1 MFFIMMN
8 VLEIQIQ
15 IIKKEKNMGN
25 RSNKNRSDFEHLNKF
40 FIDKNGEK
48 REKVI
53 EIYYDK
59 IKKDDNIVRIEFQNT
74 EVLERGEF
82 YDEEIGVAS
91 INAEFGLAYKKT
103 VVFKEDK
110 RRRFQTED
118 IDNYK
123 DVKKI
128 LYIVGYIERED
139 EEDYELAFEDNYL
152 EVNDEELEEII
163 EKVEQINE
171 KYGIYCR
178 VSKNHHYF
186 YVNDLGEIKE
196 TRDNRF
202 ETDDKRYKIGN
213 YFVTKDRAI
222 VYLKQLLIFNQG
234 NSNLFF
240 QKEYWENDEEDK

>member
-1 MFFIMMN
+1 
-8 VLEIQIQ
+8 
-15 IIKKEKNMGN
+15 MGN
-25 RSNKNRSDFEHLNKF
+25 RSDKKRSDFEHLNKF

-48 REKVI
+48 REKVL
-53 EIYYDK
+53 EIYCDK
-59 IKKDDNIVRIEFQNT
+59 VGKNENIVEIQFQNI

-91 INAEFGLAYKKT
+91 INAEFGLAYEKT
-103 VVFKEDK
+103 VVIKEDK
-110 RRRFQTED
+110 RRRFQTEN

-139 EEDYELAFEDNYL
+139 EEDYDFTYEDNYL
-152 EVNDEELEEII
+152 KVNDEELEEII
-163 EKVEQINE
+163 EKVKQVNE

-178 VSKNHHYF
+178 VPKNHHYF
-186 YVNDLGEIKE
+186 YVDDLGIIRE

-202 ETDDKRYKIGN
+202 EKDDKRYKIGN

>member
-1 MFFIMMN
+1 M
-8 VLEIQIQ
+8 E
-15 IIKKEKNMGN
+15 N

-48 REKVI
+48 REKVL
-53 EIYYDK
+53 EIRCDK
-59 IKKDDNIVRIEFQNT
+59 VGKNENIVEIQFQNI

-91 INAEFGLAYKKT
+91 INAEFGLAYEKT
-103 VVFKEDK
+103 VVIKEDK
-110 RRRFQTED
+110 RRRFQTEN

-139 EEDYELAFEDNYL
+139 EEDYEFTYEDNYL
-152 EVNDEELEEII
+152 KVNDEELEEII
-163 EKVEQINE
+163 EKVKQVNE

-178 VSKNHHYF
+178 VPKNHHYF
-186 YVNDLGEIKE
+186 YVDDLGIIKE

-213 YFVTKDRAI
+213 YFVTKERAI

>member
-1 MFFIMMN
+1 M
-8 VLEIQIQ
+8 E
-15 IIKKEKNMGN
+15 N
-25 RSNKNRSDFEHLNKF
+25 RNDKNRDDKNRNEFEYLNKF
-40 FIDKNGEK
+40 FIDKNGDK
-48 REKVI
+48 REKVL
-53 EIYYDK
+53 EIFYNK
-59 IKKDDNIVRIEFQNT
+59 VGKDDNIIRIEFQNIK
-74 EVLERGEF
+74 VLERGKF

-103 VVFKEDK
+103 VVIKEDK
-110 RRRFQTED
+110 GRRFQTEN

-128 LYIVGYIERED
+128 FYIVGYIERED
-139 EEDYELAFEDNYL
+139 EEDYELTTEDNYL

-163 EKVEQINE
+163 EKVKQINE

-178 VSKNHHYF
+178 VPKNNHYF
-186 YVNDLGEIKE
+186 YINDLGEIKE

-240 QKEYWENDEEDK
+240 QKEYWEI

>member
-1 MFFIMMN
+1 M
-8 VLEIQIQ
+8 
-15 IIKKEKNMGN
+15 
-25 RSNKNRSDFEHLNKF
+25 KNRSDKKRNDFEHLNKF

-53 EIYYDK
+53 EIRCDK
-59 IKKDDNIVRIEFQNT
+59 VGKNENIVTIEFQNI
-74 EVLERGEF
+74 EVLERGVF

-91 INAEFGLAYKKT
+91 INAEFGLAYEKT
-103 VVFKEDK
+103 VVIKEDK
-110 RRRFQTED
+110 RRRFQTEN
-118 IDNYK
+118 IDDYK

-139 EEDYELAFEDNYL
+139 EEDYEFTYEDNYL
-152 EVNDEELEEII
+152 KVNDEELEEII
-163 EKVEQINE
+163 EKVKQVNE

-178 VSKNHHYF
+178 VPKNHHYF
-186 YVNDLGEIKE
+186 YVDDLGIIRE

-202 ETDDKRYKIGN
+202 EKDDKRYKIGN
-213 YFVTKDRAI
+213 YFVTKNRAI

>member
-1 MFFIMMN
+1 M
-8 VLEIQIQ
+8 E
-15 IIKKEKNMGN
+15 N
-25 RSNKNRSDFEHLNKF
+25 RSDKKRSDFEHLNKS

-48 REKVI
+48 RERVLEIRCDKVGK
-53 EIYYDK
+53 DK
-59 IKKDDNIVRIEFQNT
+59 NIVAIEFQNT

-139 EEDYELAFEDNYL
+139 EEDYDFTYEDNYL
-152 EVNDEELEEII
+152 KVNDEELEEII
-163 EKVEQINE
+163 EKVKQVNE

-178 VSKNHHYF
+178 VPKNHHYF
-186 YVNDLGEIKE
+186 YVDDLGIIRE

-213 YFVTKDRAI
+213 YFVTKERAI
-222 VYLKQLLIFNQG
+222 SYLKRFLLFNQG
-234 NSNLFF
+234 NSNFFF
-240 QKEYWENDEEDK
+240 QKECWENDEEDE

>member
-1 MFFIMMN
+1 M
-8 VLEIQIQ
+8 E
-15 IIKKEKNMGN
+15 N

-48 REKVI
+48 REKVL
-53 EIYYDK
+53 EIRCDK
-59 IKKDDNIVRIEFQNT
+59 VGKNENIVEIQFQNI

-91 INAEFGLAYKKT
+91 INAEFGLAYEKT
-103 VVFKEDK
+103 VVIKEDK
-110 RRRFQTED
+110 RRRFQTEN

-139 EEDYELAFEDNYL
+139 EEDYEFTYEDNYL
-152 EVNDEELEEII
+152 KVNDEELEEII
-163 EKVEQINE
+163 EKVKQVNE

-178 VSKNHHYF
+178 VPKNTHYF

-222 VYLKQLLIFNQG
+222 VYLKQFLIFNQG

>member
-1 MFFIMMN
+1 M
-8 VLEIQIQ
+8 E
-15 IIKKEKNMGN
+15 N
-25 RSNKNRSDFEHLNKF
+25 RSNKNRSDFEHLKKF

-48 REKVI
+48 REKVL

-59 IKKDDNIVRIEFQNT
+59 IEKDDNIVRIEFQNT
-74 EVLERGEF
+74 EVLKRGEF
-82 YDEEIGVAS
+82 YDEELGVAS
-91 INAEFGLAYKKT
+91 ITSDFGLAYKRT
-103 VVFKEDK
+103 VVIKEDK
-110 RRRFQTED
+110 RRRFQTEN

-139 EEDYELAFEDNYL
+139 EEDYEFTYEDNYL
-152 EVNDEELEEII
+152 KVNDEELEEII
-163 EKVEQINE
+163 EKVKQVNE

-178 VSKNHHYF
+178 VPKNTHYF

-222 VYLKQLLIFNQG
+222 VYLKQFLIFNQG

>member
-1 MFFIMMN
+1 M
-8 VLEIQIQ
+8 E
-15 IIKKEKNMGN
+15 N
-25 RSNKNRSDFEHLNKF
+25 RNDKNRNEFEYLNKF
-40 FIDKNGEK
+40 FVDKNGDK
-48 REKVI
+48 REKVL
-53 EIYYDK
+53 EIFYNK
-59 IKKDDNIVRIEFQNT
+59 VGKDDSIIRIEFQNI
-74 EVLERGEF
+74 EVLERGKF

-103 VVFKEDK
+103 VVIKEDK
-110 RRRFQTED
+110 GRRFQTEN

-139 EEDYELAFEDNYL
+139 EEDYELTTEDNYL

-163 EKVEQINE
+163 EKVKQINE

-178 VSKNHHYF
+178 VPKNNHYF
-186 YVNDLGEIKE
+186 YINDLGEIKE

-222 VYLKQLLIFNQG
+222 VYLKQVLIFNQG

-240 QKEYWENDEEDK
+240 QKEYWEI

>member
-1 MFFIMMN
+1 MR
-8 VLEIQIQ
+8 
-15 IIKKEKNMGN
+15 KN
-25 RSNKNRSDFEHLNKF
+25 DFEYLNKF
-40 FIDKNGEK
+40 FIDKNGDK
-48 REKVI
+48 REKVL

-59 IKKDDNIVRIEFQNT
+59 IRKDDNIVKIEFQNI

-103 VVFKEDK
+103 VVFNEDK

-123 DVKKI
+123 DIKKI

-139 EEDYELAFEDNYL
+139 EEDYDFTYEDNYL

-163 EKVEQINE
+163 EKVAQINE

-178 VSKNHHYF
+178 VPKNEVYY
-186 YVNDLGEIKE
+186 YVDDLGVIKQV
-196 TRDNRF
+196 RDYRF

-222 VYLKQLLIFNQG
+222 VYLKKLLIFNQG

-240 QKEYWENDEEDK
+240 QKEYWENENDDEEDK

>member
-1 MFFIMMN
+1 M
-8 VLEIQIQ
+8 E
-15 IIKKEKNMGN
+15 N

-53 EIYYDK
+53 EIYCDK
-59 IKKDDNIVRIEFQNT
+59 IEKDDNIVRIEFQNT
-74 EVLERGEF
+74 EVLKRGDF
-82 YDEEIGVAS
+82 YDEELGVAS
-91 INAEFGLAYKKT
+91 IISDFGLAYKRT
-103 VVFKEDK
+103 VVFFDNK
-110 RRRFQTED
+110 RRKFHTENE
-118 IDNYK
+118 IEKLENYK
-123 DVKKI
+123 SEIKKI
-128 LYIVGYIERED
+128 LYIVGFDETDDED
-139 EEDYELAFEDNYL
+139 EIKFENNYL

-163 EKVEQINE
+163 EKVKQINE
-171 KYGIYCR
+171 KYGIHCR
-178 VSKNHHYF
+178 VPKNTHYF

-213 YFVTKDRAI
+213 YFVTKERAI

>member
-1 MFFIMMN
+1 M
-8 VLEIQIQ
+8 E
-15 IIKKEKNMGN
+15 N
-25 RSNKNRSDFEHLNKF
+25 RNDKNRNDKNRNEFEYLNKF
-40 FIDKNGEK
+40 FVDKNGDK
-48 REKVI
+48 REKVL
-53 EIYYDK
+53 EIFYDK
-59 IKKDDNIVRIEFQNT
+59 VGKDDNIIRIEFQNI
-74 EVLERGEF
+74 EVLERGKF

-103 VVFKEDK
+103 VVIKEDK
-110 RRRFQTED
+110 GRKFQTEN

-139 EEDYELAFEDNYL
+139 EEDYELTYEDNYL
-152 EVNDEELEEII
+152 KVNDKELEEII
-163 EKVEQINE
+163 EKVKQINE

-178 VSKNHHYF
+178 VPKNNHYF
-186 YVNDLGEIKE
+186 YINDLGEIKE

-202 ETDDKRYKIGN
+202 ETDDKRYNIGN

-240 QKEYWENDEEDK
+240 QKEYWEI

>member
-1 MFFIMMN
+1 M
-8 VLEIQIQ
+8 E
-15 IIKKEKNMGN
+15 N
-25 RSNKNRSDFEHLNKF
+25 RSNKNRNDFEHLNKF

-48 REKVI
+48 REKVL
-53 EIYYDK
+53 EIRCDK
-59 IKKDDNIVRIEFQNT
+59 VGKNKNIVEIQFQNI

-91 INAEFGLAYKKT
+91 INAEFGLAYEKT
-103 VVFKEDK
+103 VVIKEDK
-110 RRRFQTED
+110 RRRFQTEN
-118 IDNYK
+118 IDDYK

-139 EEDYELAFEDNYL
+139 EEDYEFTYEDNYL
-152 EVNDEELEEII
+152 KVNDEELEEII
-163 EKVEQINE
+163 EKVKQVNE

-178 VSKNHHYF
+178 VPKNHHYF

-213 YFVTKDRAI
+213 YFVTKNRAI
-222 VYLKQLLIFNQG
+222 VYLKKLLIFNQG

>member
-1 MFFIMMN
+1 M
-8 VLEIQIQ
+8 E
-15 IIKKEKNMGN
+15 N
-25 RSNKNRSDFEHLNKF
+25 RSDKNRSDFEHLNKF

-59 IKKDDNIVRIEFQNT
+59 IEKDDNIVRIEFQNT
-74 EVLERGEF
+74 EVLKRGDF
-82 YDEEIGVAS
+82 YDEELGVAS
-91 INAEFGLAYKKT
+91 ITSDFGLAYKRT
-103 VVFKEDK
+103 VVFFDNK
-110 RRRFQTED
+110 RRKFHTESE
-118 IDNYK
+118 IEKLENYK
-123 DVKKI
+123 SEIKKI
-128 LYIVGYIERED
+128 LYIVGFDETDD
-139 EEDYELAFEDNYL
+139 EEEIKFENNYL

-163 EKVEQINE
+163 EKVKQVNE

-178 VSKNHHYF
+178 VPKNTHYF
-186 YVNDLGEIKE
+186 YINDLGIIKE

>member
-1 MFFIMMN
+1 
-8 VLEIQIQ
+8 
-15 IIKKEKNMGN
+15 MGN
-25 RSNKNRSDFEHLNKF
+25 RNDKKRNDFEHLNKF

-48 REKVI
+48 REKVL
-53 EIYYDK
+53 EIRCDK
-59 IKKDDNIVRIEFQNT
+59 VGKNENIVEIQFQNI

-91 INAEFGLAYKKT
+91 INAEFGLAYEKT
-103 VVFKEDK
+103 VVIKEDK
-110 RRRFQTED
+110 RRRFQTEN

-139 EEDYELAFEDNYL
+139 EEDYEFTYEDNYL
-152 EVNDEELEEII
+152 KVNDEELEEII
-163 EKVEQINE
+163 EKVKQVNE

-178 VSKNHHYF
+178 VPKNHHYF
-186 YVNDLGEIKE
+186 YVDDLGIIRE

-202 ETDDKRYKIGN
+202 EKDDKRYKIGN

>member
-1 MFFIMMN
+1 M
-8 VLEIQIQ
+8 
-15 IIKKEKNMGN
+15 KN
-25 RSNKNRSDFEHLNKF
+25 RSDKKRSDFEHLNKF

-178 VSKNHHYF
+178 VPKNHHYF
-186 YVNDLGEIKE
+186 YVDDLGIIRE

-202 ETDDKRYKIGN
+202 EKDDKRYKIGN

-222 VYLKQLLIFNQG
+222 VYLKQLLVFNQG

>member
-1 MFFIMMN
+1 M
-8 VLEIQIQ
+8 E
-15 IIKKEKNMGN
+15 N
-25 RSNKNRSDFEHLNKF
+25 RNDKNRNDKNRNDKNRNEFEYLNKF
-40 FIDKNGEK
+40 FVDKNGDK
-48 REKVI
+48 REKVL
-53 EIYYDK
+53 EIFYDK
-59 IKKDDNIVRIEFQNT
+59 VGKDDNIIRIEFQNI
-74 EVLERGEF
+74 EVLERGKF

-103 VVFKEDK
+103 VVIKEDK
-110 RRRFQTED
+110 GRKFQTEN

-139 EEDYELAFEDNYL
+139 EEDYELTYEDNYL
-152 EVNDEELEEII
+152 KVNDKELEEII
-163 EKVEQINE
+163 EKVKQINE

-178 VSKNHHYF
+178 VPKNNHYF
-186 YVNDLGEIKE
+186 YINDLGEIKE

-202 ETDDKRYKIGN
+202 ETDDKRYNIGN

-240 QKEYWENDEEDK
+240 QKEYWEI

>member
-1 MFFIMMN
+1 M
-8 VLEIQIQ
+8 E
-15 IIKKEKNMGN
+15 N
-25 RSNKNRSDFEHLNKF
+25 RSDKKRSDFEHLNKF

-48 REKVI
+48 REKVL
-53 EIYYDK
+53 EIRCDK
-59 IKKDDNIVRIEFQNT
+59 VGKNENIVEIQFQNI

-91 INAEFGLAYKKT
+91 INAEFGLDYKKT
-103 VVFKEDK
+103 VVIKEDK
-110 RRRFQTED
+110 RRRFQTEN
-118 IDNYK
+118 IDDYK

-139 EEDYELAFEDNYL
+139 EEDYEFTYEDNYL
-152 EVNDEELEEII
+152 KVNDEELEEII
-163 EKVEQINE
+163 EKVKQVNE

-178 VSKNHHYF
+178 VPKNHHYF

-202 ETDDKRYKIGN
+202 EKDDKRYKIGN

-222 VYLKQLLIFNQG
+222 VYLKQLLIFNQR

-240 QKEYWENDEEDK
+240 QKECWENDEEDK

>member
-1 MFFIMMN
+1 M
-8 VLEIQIQ
+8 E
-15 IIKKEKNMGN
+15 N
-25 RSNKNRSDFEHLNKF
+25 RSNKNRSDFEHLKKF

-48 REKVI
+48 REKVL
-53 EIYYDK
+53 EIRCDK
-59 IKKDDNIVRIEFQNT
+59 VGKNENIVEIQFQNI

-91 INAEFGLAYKKT
+91 INAEFGLAYEKT
-103 VVFKEDK
+103 VVIKEDK
-110 RRRFQTED
+110 RRRFQTEN

-139 EEDYELAFEDNYL
+139 EEDYEFTYEDNYL
-152 EVNDEELEEII
+152 KVNDEELEEII
-163 EKVEQINE
+163 EKVKQVNE

-178 VSKNHHYF
+178 VPKNTHYF

-213 YFVTKDRAI
+213 YFVTKERAI
-222 VYLKQLLIFNQG
+222 SYLKRYLLFNQG
-234 NSNLFF
+234 NSNFFF

>member
-1 MFFIMMN
+1 M
-8 VLEIQIQ
+8 E
-15 IIKKEKNMGN
+15 N
-25 RSNKNRSDFEHLNKF
+25 RNDKNRNEFEYLNKF
-40 FIDKNGEK
+40 FVDKNGDK
-48 REKVI
+48 REKVL
-53 EIYYDK
+53 EIFYNK
-59 IKKDDNIVRIEFQNT
+59 VGKDDNIIRIEFQNI
-74 EVLERGEF
+74 EVLERGKF

-103 VVFKEDK
+103 VVIKEDK
-110 RRRFQTED
+110 GRRFQTEN

-139 EEDYELAFEDNYL
+139 EEDYELTTEDNYL

-163 EKVEQINE
+163 EKVKQINE

-178 VSKNHHYF
+178 VPKNHHYF

-240 QKEYWENDEEDK
+240 KKEYWEI

>member
-1 MFFIMMN
+1 M
-8 VLEIQIQ
+8 
-15 IIKKEKNMGN
+15 
-25 RSNKNRSDFEHLNKF
+25 KNRNDFEHLNKF

-48 REKVI
+48 REKVLEIYCDKVGKNENIVEIQFQNI
-53 EIYYDK
+53 EI
-59 IKKDDNIVRIEFQNT
+59 
-74 EVLERGEF
+74 LERGVF

-91 INAEFGLAYKKT
+91 INAEFGLAYEKT
-103 VVFKEDK
+103 VVIKEDK
-110 RRRFQTED
+110 RRRFQTEN
-118 IDNYK
+118 IDDYK

-139 EEDYELAFEDNYL
+139 EEDYEFTYEDNYL
-152 EVNDEELEEII
+152 KVNDEELEEII
-163 EKVEQINE
+163 EKVKQVNE

-178 VSKNHHYF
+178 VPKNHHYF

-213 YFVTKDRAI
+213 YFVTKNRAI
-222 VYLKQLLIFNQG
+222 VYLKKLLIFNQG

>member
-1 MFFIMMN
+1 M
-8 VLEIQIQ
+8 E
-15 IIKKEKNMGN
+15 N
-25 RSNKNRSDFEHLNKF
+25 RSNKNRSDFEHLKKF

-48 REKVI
+48 REKVL
-53 EIYYDK
+53 EIRCDK
-59 IKKDDNIVRIEFQNT
+59 VGKNENIVEIQFQNI

-91 INAEFGLAYKKT
+91 INAEFGLAYEKT
-103 VVFKEDK
+103 VVIKEDK
-110 RRRFQTED
+110 RRRFQTEN

-139 EEDYELAFEDNYL
+139 EEDYEFTYEDNYL
-152 EVNDEELEEII
+152 KVNDEELEEII
-163 EKVEQINE
+163 EKVKQVNE

-178 VSKNHHYF
+178 VPKNHHYF

-213 YFVTKDRAI
+213 YFVTKERAI
-222 VYLKQLLIFNQG
+222 SYLKRFLLFNQG
-234 NSNLFF
+234 NPNFFF

>member
-1 MFFIMMN
+1 
-8 VLEIQIQ
+8 
-15 IIKKEKNMGN
+15 MG
-25 RSNKNRSDFEHLNKF
+25 
-40 FIDKNGEK
+40 IDKNGEK
-48 REKVI
+48 REKVL
-53 EIYYDK
+53 EIRCDK
-59 IKKDDNIVRIEFQNT
+59 VGKDKNIVAIEFQNT

-110 RRRFQTED
+110 RRRFQTKD

-139 EEDYELAFEDNYL
+139 EEDYDFTYEDNYL
-152 EVNDEELEEII
+152 KVNDEELEEII
-163 EKVEQINE
+163 EKVKQVNE

-178 VSKNHHYF
+178 VPKNHHYF
-186 YVNDLGEIKE
+186 YVDDLGIIRE

-213 YFVTKDRAI
+213 YFVTKERAI
-222 VYLKQLLIFNQG
+222 SYLKRFLLFNQG
-234 NSNLFF
+234 NSNFFF
-240 QKEYWENDEEDK
+240 QKECWENDEEDE

>member
-1 MFFIMMN
+1 M
-8 VLEIQIQ
+8 E
-15 IIKKEKNMGN
+15 N
-25 RSNKNRSDFEHLNKF
+25 RNDKNRNEFEHFNKF

-48 REKVI
+48 KEKVL
-53 EIYYDK
+53 EICCHK
-59 IKKDDNIVRIEFQNT
+59 IGKDDNIIRIEFQNI

-103 VVFKEDK
+103 VVIKEDK
-110 RRRFQTED
+110 GRRFQTEN

-139 EEDYELAFEDNYL
+139 EEDYELTTEDNYL

-163 EKVEQINE
+163 EKVKQINE

-178 VSKNHHYF
+178 VPKNNHYF
-186 YVNDLGEIKE
+186 YINDLGEIKE

-202 ETDDKRYKIGN
+202 DTDDKRYKIGN
-213 YFVTKDRAI
+213 YFVTKKRAI

-240 QKEYWENDEEDK
+240 KKEHWENSEEE

>member
-1 MFFIMMN
+1 MEFDFGYDFRHRELFFT
-8 VLEIQIQ
+8 
-15 IIKKEKNMGN
+15 
-25 RSNKNRSDFEHLNKF
+25 
-40 FIDKNGEK
+40 DKNGEK
-48 REKVI
+48 REKVL
-53 EIYYDK
+53 EIHCDK
-59 IKKDDNIVRIEFQNT
+59 VGKDKNIVAIEFQNT

-139 EEDYELAFEDNYL
+139 EEDYDFTYEDNYL
-152 EVNDEELEEII
+152 KVNDEELEEII
-163 EKVEQINE
+163 EKVKQVNE

-178 VSKNHHYF
+178 VPKNHHYF
-186 YVNDLGEIKE
+186 YVDDLGIIRE

-213 YFVTKDRAI
+213 YFVTKERAI
-222 VYLKQLLIFNQG
+222 SYLKRFLLFNQG
-234 NSNLFF
+234 NSNFFF
-240 QKEYWENDEEDK
+240 QKECWENDEEDE

>member
-1 MFFIMMN
+1 M
-8 VLEIQIQ
+8 
-15 IIKKEKNMGN
+15 
-25 RSNKNRSDFEHLNKF
+25 
-40 FIDKNGEK
+40 
-48 REKVI
+48 
-53 EIYYDK
+53 
-59 IKKDDNIVRIEFQNT
+59 
-74 EVLERGEF
+74 ERGKF

-103 VVFKEDK
+103 VVIKEDK
-110 RRRFQTED
+110 GRRFQTEN

-128 LYIVGYIERED
+128 FYIVGYIERED
-139 EEDYELAFEDNYL
+139 EEDYELTTEDNYL

-163 EKVEQINE
+163 EKVKQINE

-178 VSKNHHYF
+178 VPKNNHYF
-186 YVNDLGEIKE
+186 YINDLGEIKE

-213 YFVTKDRAI
+213 YFVTKDKAI
-222 VYLKQLLIFNQG
+222 VYLKQVLIFNQG

-240 QKEYWENDEEDK
+240 QKEYWEI

>member
-1 MFFIMMN
+1 
-8 VLEIQIQ
+8 
-15 IIKKEKNMGN
+15 MGN
-25 RSNKNRSDFEHLNKF
+25 RSDKKRSDFEYLNKF
-40 FIDKNGEK
+40 FIDKNGDK
-48 REKVI
+48 REKVL

-59 IKKDDNIVRIEFQNT
+59 IGKDENIIKIEFQNI

-91 INAEFGLAYKKT
+91 INAEFGLAYEKT
-103 VVFKEDK
+103 VVIKEDK
-110 RRRFQTED
+110 RRRFQTEN

-139 EEDYELAFEDNYL
+139 EEDYDFTYEDNYL
-152 EVNDEELEEII
+152 KVNDEELEEII
-163 EKVEQINE
+163 EKVKQVNE

-178 VSKNHHYF
+178 VPKNHHYF
-186 YVNDLGEIKE
+186 YVDDLGIIRE

-202 ETDDKRYKIGN
+202 EKDDKRYKIGN

>member
-1 MFFIMMN
+1 MN

-25 RSNKNRSDFEHLNKF
+25 RNDKKRNDFEHLNKF

-48 REKVI
+48 REKVL
-53 EIYYDK
+53 EIRCDK
-59 IKKDDNIVRIEFQNT
+59 VGKNENIVEIQFQNI

-91 INAEFGLAYKKT
+91 INAEFGLAYEKT
-103 VVFKEDK
+103 VVIKEDK
-110 RRRFQTED
+110 RRRFQTEN

-139 EEDYELAFEDNYL
+139 EEDYEFTYEDNYL
-152 EVNDEELEEII
+152 KVNDEELEEII
-163 EKVEQINE
+163 EKVKQVNE

-178 VSKNHHYF
+178 VPKNHHYF
-186 YVNDLGEIKE
+186 YVDDLGIIRE

-202 ETDDKRYKIGN
+202 EKDDKRYKIGN

>member
-1 MFFIMMN
+1 
-8 VLEIQIQ
+8 
-15 IIKKEKNMGN
+15 MGN
-25 RSNKNRSDFEHLNKF
+25 RSDKKRSDFEHLKKF

-48 REKVI
+48 REKVL

-59 IKKDDNIVRIEFQNT
+59 IEKDDNIVRIEFQNT

-178 VSKNHHYF
+178 VPKNHHYF

-213 YFVTKDRAI
+213 YFVTKERAI

>member
-1 MFFIMMN
+1 M
-8 VLEIQIQ
+8 
-15 IIKKEKNMGN
+15 
-25 RSNKNRSDFEHLNKF
+25 KNRSDFEHLKKF

-48 REKVI
+48 REKVL
-53 EIYYDK
+53 EIRCDK
-59 IKKDDNIVRIEFQNT
+59 VGKNENIVEIQFQNI

-91 INAEFGLAYKKT
+91 INAEFGLAYEKT
-103 VVFKEDK
+103 VVIKEDK
-110 RRRFQTED
+110 RRRFQTEN

-139 EEDYELAFEDNYL
+139 EEDYEFTYEDNYL
-152 EVNDEELEEII
+152 KVNDEELEEII
-163 EKVEQINE
+163 EKVKQVNE

-178 VSKNHHYF
+178 VPKNTHYF

-213 YFVTKDRAI
+213 YFVTKERAI
-222 VYLKQLLIFNQG
+222 SYLKRYLLFNQG

>member
-1 MFFIMMN
+1 M
-8 VLEIQIQ
+8 E
-15 IIKKEKNMGN
+15 N
-25 RSNKNRSDFEHLNKF
+25 RSDKKRSDFEHLNKS

-48 REKVI
+48 REKVL
-53 EIYYDK
+53 EIRCDK
-59 IKKDDNIVRIEFQNT
+59 VGKDKNIVAIEFQNT

-139 EEDYELAFEDNYL
+139 EEDYDFTYEDNYL
-152 EVNDEELEEII
+152 KVNDEELEEII
-163 EKVEQINE
+163 EKVKQVNE

-178 VSKNHHYF
+178 VPKNHHYF
-186 YVNDLGEIKE
+186 YVDDLGIIRE

-213 YFVTKDRAI
+213 YFVTKERAI
-222 VYLKQLLIFNQG
+222 SYLKRFLLFNQG
-234 NSNLFF
+234 NSNFFF
-240 QKEYWENDEEDK
+240 QKECWENDEEDE